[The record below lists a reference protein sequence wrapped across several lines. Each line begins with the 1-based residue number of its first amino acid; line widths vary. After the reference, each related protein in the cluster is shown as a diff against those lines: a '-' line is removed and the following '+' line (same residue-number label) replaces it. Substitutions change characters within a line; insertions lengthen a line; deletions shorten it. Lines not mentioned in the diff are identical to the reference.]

1 MKTAVRTV
9 ALALSMGIAAAA
21 HAELTDATLVGA
33 GLRSRPAYDGSDS
46 QKLEAVPV
54 LRYLGEPWFV
64 RSTQGPLEGGV
75 RFELATGLHAGA
87 QLAYEPG
94 RSTSESDFLAR
105 HDVAS
110 IRRGASLGVQLEW
123 DHRFGPMPVTLLMRV
138 RRQTDADLGTQA
150 DLRLSVGIFHGGP
163 VSAGLF
169 TQAIWANATSTRAR
183 YAVTSQQS
191 TETGLAAFDAGSG
204 WLSTS
209 AGLIGSIDLSR
220 DWIVVG
226 SFEGRRLL
234 GDAARS
240 PLAERR
246 TNHYLSLGIARRF

>member
-1 MKTAVRTV
+1 MNTALGKV
-9 ALALSMGIAAAA
+9 ALALSICIAATA
-21 HAELTDATLVGA
+21 HAELTDATLVGVGA
-33 GLRSRPAYDGSDS
+33 RSRPAYDGSDS

-75 RFELATGLHAGA
+75 RFELAPGLHAGA

-94 RSTSESDFLAR
+94 RSASESDFLAR
-105 HDVAS
+105 HNVPS
-110 IRRGASLGVQLEW
+110 IRRGASVGVQFEW
-123 DHRFGPMPVTLLMRV
+123 DHVFGPMPVTLLTRV
-138 RRQTDADLGTQA
+138 RRHTDAELGTQA
-150 DLRLSVGIFHGGP
+150 DLRLSAGVFHGGA
-163 VSAGLF
+163 VSAGVF
-169 TQAIWANATSTRAR
+169 TQAIWANANATRAR
-183 YAVTSQQS
+183 YAITPRQS
-191 TETGLAAFDAGSG
+191 ADTGLATFDAGSG
-204 WLSTS
+204 WLSAS
-209 AGLIGSIDLSR
+209 AGLIGSVDMSR

-234 GDAARS
+234 GDAAHS